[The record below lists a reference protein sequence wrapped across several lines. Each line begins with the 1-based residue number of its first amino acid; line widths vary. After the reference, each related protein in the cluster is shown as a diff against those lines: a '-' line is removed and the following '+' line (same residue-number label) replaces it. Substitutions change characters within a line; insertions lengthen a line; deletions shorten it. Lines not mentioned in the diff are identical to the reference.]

1 VICYVQWFIISGGK
15 HMGEIPSWL
24 IELAESAE
32 NNDSDQTPDQLTEE
46 LSEQRPESGFLEEPV
61 TLMDEL
67 RSQVEP
73 SPEEELAD
81 EPVKKQPKK
90 QISLAGML
98 PWQQA
103 VLSVLLFL
111 DIAVIGILFLA
122 MLGRISI
129 P

>member
-1 VICYVQWFIISGGK
+1 
-15 HMGEIPSWL
+15 MGEIPSWL